1 MKRLSIAQ
9 VKAMN
14 GLLGVETGHTAAIRD
29 EELLERIINAP
40 WQTYDGEDVY
50 RGLEAKAARLA
61 YGFIDGRPFRS
72 GNARIGMLA
81 MLTLLE
87 INGVT
92 LHCNDEAIVETAR
105 SIERG
110 EMTQGQLMLWI
121 REHC

>member
-1 MKRLSIAQ
+1 MKRLSLAQ

-14 GLLGVETGHTAAIRD
+14 GLLVVETGSKAAIRD
-29 EELLERIINAP
+29 EALLEQMVNAP
-40 WQTYDGEDVY
+40 WQTFDGEDVY

-61 YGFIDGRPFRS
+61 YGIIDGRPFTGS
-72 GNARIGMLA
+72 NARIGMLA

-105 SIERG
+105 SVEHG
-110 EMTQGQLMLWI
+110 EMTQGQLLQWI
-121 REHC
+121 REHR